1 MSLSRISQGQ
11 KAYCDKI
18 RELSGADDVNADVP
32 DFLEATVYNK
42 DEAVIMV
49 GNFTEVET
57 QEQKKKVNQVNK
69 WYKPWFYKHVEGYL
83 KTVRRP
89 KIV

>member
-1 MSLSRISQGQ
+1 M
-11 KAYCDKI
+11 
-18 RELSGADDVNADVP
+18 NAEVP

-89 KIV
+89 KIVYFRNFPLLLLTVVV

>member
-1 MSLSRISQGQ
+1 M
-11 KAYCDKI
+11 
-18 RELSGADDVNADVP
+18 NADVP

-69 WYKPWFYKHVEGYL
+69 WYKPWFYKHVEGHL

-89 KIV
+89 RIVEFRDSSV